1 MYNMKAILSL
11 FYLYEMFIKV
21 PVYHLGL

>member
-1 MYNMKAILSL
+1 MMKAILSL